1 MAGIHTL
8 SDVKKYLKDNS
19 FSITDDRIEKCYNFI
34 SNPENR
40 VNSDDK
46 QWVAITQD
54 SEKKTV
60 VDAIKKILDDNST
73 RYSDDTI
80 MEQITIAVNEIGR
93 LFQSKGIVKKPRIP
107 FYVLVLHKLLS

>member
-8 SDVKKYLKDNS
+8 SDIKKYLKDNS

-46 QWVAITQD
+46 QWVAITQE

-60 VDAIKKILDDNST
+60 VAAIKKILDDNSIK
-73 RYSDDTI
+73 YSDETI
-80 MEQITIAVNEIGR
+80 TDQITNKVDVVGN
-93 LFQSKGIVKKPRIP
+93 LFESKKITFKPRIP
-107 FYVLVLHKLLS
+107 FYVLTLHNLLK